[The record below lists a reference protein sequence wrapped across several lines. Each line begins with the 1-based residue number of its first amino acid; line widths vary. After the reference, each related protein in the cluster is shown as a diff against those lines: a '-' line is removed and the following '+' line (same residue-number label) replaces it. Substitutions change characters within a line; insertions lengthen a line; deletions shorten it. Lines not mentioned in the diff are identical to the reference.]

1 MSGLKQFFQMS
12 RRERRGTIVVLAA
25 ITALLVGSQA
35 YRSCVKDTR
44 APLPSIEINQF
55 ETEADTTTLTVG
67 YAKKDAKKHHP
78 KRSSSRRRSP
88 KGPPPEKPA
97 RRLDPVPQF

>member
-1 MSGLKQFFQMS
+1 MSSLKQLFQMS
-12 RRERRGTIVVLAA
+12 RRERRGTIVILAA
-25 ITALLVGSQA
+25 ITVLLVGSQV
-35 YRSCVKDTR
+35 YRSCVKDTI
-44 APLPSIEINQF
+44 APLPATEINQF
-55 ETEADTTTLTVG
+55 ETETDTTTLTVG

-88 KGPPPEKPA
+88 KGPRPEKPA